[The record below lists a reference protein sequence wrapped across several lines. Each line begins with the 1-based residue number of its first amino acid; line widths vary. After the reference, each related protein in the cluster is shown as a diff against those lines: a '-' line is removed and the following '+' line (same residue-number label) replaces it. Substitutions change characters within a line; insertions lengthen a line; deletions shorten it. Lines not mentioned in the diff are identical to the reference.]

1 MQNVVFHIT
10 IPAGLKL
17 VAGNRLMK
25 EITFDFISRLDPY
38 YSSVDYVKLTAG
50 PSISKLSET
59 TIASQIYKSS
69 KQAKL
74 IVPFHIPWEGPQH
87 ERLVEARTQYTT
99 LLASRDLLLNIISLL
114 GPGAHVLAN
123 FSVDRKADNTK
134 HLDQLN
140 KDLKTYEI
148 TLRSHGRVV
157 PGGHAKFQ
165 FAAKGVWDLGEKTP
179 GRNWSPNGMGAN
191 SSSPETWSNTGG
203 RGKPVKMFAS
213 PICSPS
219 LFSMRQGCYQ
229 TGFSIAQ
236 MGTGFGGFSGGY

>member
-99 LLASRDLLLNIISLL
+99 LLASRDLLLNIIYKYLQIDKIMENAIKYKRPEVVEYINMKFH
-114 GPGAHVLAN
+114 GTFYN
-123 FSVDRKADNTK
+123 F
-134 HLDQLN
+134 
-140 KDLKTYEI
+140 
-148 TLRSHGRVV
+148 
-157 PGGHAKFQ
+157 
-165 FAAKGVWDLGEKTP
+165 
-179 GRNWSPNGMGAN
+179 
-191 SSSPETWSNTGG
+191 
-203 RGKPVKMFAS
+203 
-213 PICSPS
+213 
-219 LFSMRQGCYQ
+219 
-229 TGFSIAQ
+229 
-236 MGTGFGGFSGGY
+236 